1 MQKEICV
8 HTYSQK
14 FNPSD
19 ITATGIFH
27 EKQINTDAADVL
39 APCIIRP
46 SAAPGTDYVE

>member
-14 FNPSD
+14 FNPSH
-19 ITATGIFH
+19 ISTTEIFH
-27 EKQINTDAADVL
+27 EKQVNTEAADALVL
-39 APCIIRP
+39 CIIRP